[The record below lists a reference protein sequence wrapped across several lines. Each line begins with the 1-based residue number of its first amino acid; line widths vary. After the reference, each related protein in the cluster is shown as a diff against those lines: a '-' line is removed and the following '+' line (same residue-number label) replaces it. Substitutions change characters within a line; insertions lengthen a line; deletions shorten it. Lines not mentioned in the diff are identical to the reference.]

1 MVVRNWNRK
10 AGNRLSYHTNYLYW
24 KFIHSMIVD
33 GYRIMHLAEDQQE
46 VWLENIVHK
55 QFPLIRVK
63 RKDIDWSNWLRSD
76 MKQTILQ
83 ADKIRK
89 MYFRNK
95 FQVLNIYFTS
105 LPPVDS
111 YEPYVNRPVQIE
123 NVKTKMYSIL
133 FDESHLQDSVQF
145 VTKII
150 GQNPF
155 GQIKEDYSDY
165 EVDALKSLI
174 AQETIAAEKREKQ
187 LFNRTKPFFTY
198 FLLVAITFVFILLEM
213 NGGST
218 NPYVLLYFGAKYNP
232 AILDGEWWRFF
243 TPMFLH
249 IGFLHLFMNGL
260 SLYYLGTAVESIFG
274 RLRFLIIYLFS
285 GFFGTLASFI
295 FSSHLSAG
303 ASGAIFGLFGALLYF
318 GIEHKHTFFRTIGPN
333 ILALI
338 GVNVVIG
345 FAVPSIDISGHMGG
359 MIGGFLAAG
368 ILGLP
373 DTKKRY
379 RMYYLLLTVVIT
391 AIALYYGYQFPN
403 I

>member
-1 MVVRNWNRK
+1 
-10 AGNRLSYHTNYLYW
+10 
-24 KFIHSMIVD
+24 MIVD

-187 LFNRTKPFFTY
+187 LFNRTKPF
-198 FLLVAITFVFILLEM
+198 LL
-213 NGGST
+213 
-218 NPYVLLYFGAKYNP
+218 
-232 AILDGEWWRFF
+232 
-243 TPMFLH
+243 
-249 IGFLHLFMNGL
+249 
-260 SLYYLGTAVESIFG
+260 IF
-274 RLRFLIIYLFS
+274 Y
-285 GFFGTLASFI
+285 
-295 FSSHLSAG
+295 
-303 ASGAIFGLFGALLYF
+303 
-318 GIEHKHTFFRTIGPN
+318 
-333 ILALI
+333 
-338 GVNVVIG
+338 
-345 FAVPSIDISGHMGG
+345 
-359 MIGGFLAAG
+359 
-368 ILGLP
+368 
-373 DTKKRY
+373 
-379 RMYYLLLTVVIT
+379 
-391 AIALYYGYQFPN
+391 
-403 I
+403 